1 LRQIGNH
8 FLRLF
13 ILAIPRE
20 QQQSARQAFFA
31 GVEELVYQV
40 RLDSNVSHQ
49 HVRDEAVGELVF
61 LVERA
66 NHFAFLNDER
76 SGRRNRRRSRNAKG
90 LARKAPFTHEI
101 TWSQDR
107 HNSLFAGFVDHG
119 KSCAAFLDVDHTLRG
134 LALRKDGFF
143 ASEIDYLSP

>member
-1 LRQIGNH
+1 
-8 FLRLF
+8 LRLF
-13 ILAIPRE
+13 ILAIARE

-40 RLDSNVSHQ
+40 RLDSNVSRQ

-76 SGRRNRRRSRNAKG
+76 SGRRNRSRNAKG

-101 TWSQDR
+101 TRSQDR
-107 HNSLFAGFVDHG
+107 HNSFFAGFVYHG
-119 KSCAAFLDVDHTLRG
+119 KSYAAFLDVDPTLRG